1 MNHRRKGVSFRFA
14 RRASWGSGALLL
26 SALGPSSAAAAG
38 FDTPILYS
46 ARQQAMGGTG
56 IAYVNDASAGFHNPA
71 GLQGVEG
78 LGFIADFS
86 LILGQVRSTPAD
98 NADGENNL
106 ESNVVKAPFFLVG
119 GAYRLKPWLTL
130 GLAGYPVASGGA
142 EYEYDVQGTHYIDS
156 TEIVF
161 FEVTPML
168 SLNVPKDAILPGR
181 LALGAG
187 YRVNVVTFERLKGN
201 REDPG
206 FLNLDLTG
214 QSFSGFRVGLQYQPI
229 EPLKLGV
236 VFRNKVVVTAK
247 ADSAKVFRLNASDV
261 SLDFTL
267 PAKLGFGMRADA
279 GQFGFATDLE
289 VAFQSQ
295 TGRPPLKG
303 TLEGDSAPAEVPN
316 VFDWRDGFTWRA
328 GAEYR
333 LPLGGAGGPELPLRV
348 GYIFDSAVTNPAY
361 PSAFGTPPAPT
372 RTFTAGVGFV
382 EEYWQAN
389 LAVSRRF
396 GSTHIREEEL
406 DTPACRF
413 CSFAGDYSITM
424 TGLYADVSVD
434 LPL

>member
-1 MNHRRKGVSFRFA
+1 VSISTTRLLGRRLK
-14 RRASWGSGALLL
+14 RAGSGAVLMAML
-26 SALGPSSAAAAG
+26 APSSAAAAG

-46 ARQQAMGGTG
+46 ARHQAMGGTG

-71 GLQGVEG
+71 GLQGVQG

-98 NADGENNL
+98 NADGEDNL
-106 ESNVVKAPFFLVG
+106 ESNLVKAPFFLVG
-119 GAYRLKPWLTL
+119 GAYRVHPWLTL
-130 GLAGYPVASGGA
+130 GLAGFPVASGGA
-142 EYEYDVQGTHYIDS
+142 EYEYDVKDTHYIDS

-168 SLNVPKDAILPGR
+168 SLNVPKDALLPGR

-187 YRVNVVTFERLKGN
+187 YRVNVVTFERKKGN
-201 REDPG
+201 IDNPG
-206 FLNLDLTG
+206 FLDLDLSG
-214 QSFSGFRVGLQYQPI
+214 KSFSGFRVGLQYQPI

-236 VFRNKVVVTAK
+236 VFRNKVVVTAE
-247 ADSAKVFRLNASDV
+247 AESAKVFRLNASDV

-279 GQFGFATDLE
+279 GAFGVATDVE
-289 VAFQSQ
+289 IAFQSQ
-295 TGRPPLKG
+295 NERPPLKG
-303 TLEGDSAPAEVPN
+303 LLEGDTMPAKVPN
-316 VFDWRDGFTWRA
+316 VFDWRDGFTWRF
-328 GAEYR
+328 GVEYR
-333 LPLGGAGGPELPLRV
+333 VPLGGNSAPKLPLRA

-372 RTFTAGVGFV
+372 RTFTGGVGFV
-382 EEYWQAN
+382 EKYWQAN

-396 GSTHIREEEL
+396 GSTHIREEDL
-406 DTPACRF
+406 DTPSCRF
-413 CSFAGDYSITM
+413 CSFAGDYAITM